1 MFAGFV
7 TKKTKKFLICIDCQ
21 FTVLIY
27 DVANLES
34 EYNPTEADTRVL
46 RVELVKPVK
55 YFKLF

>member
-34 EYNPTEADTRVL
+34 EYNPTEAETRVL

-55 YFKLF
+55 